1 LFRWAWNCSKTKKE
15 SKNLNNLGSSLVLY
29 EVDAHDN
36 EDDGSHSHRD
46 NDDQMF
52 AFFANLTAEEHVYAK
67 TQ

>member
-1 LFRWAWNCSKTKKE
+1 M
-15 SKNLNNLGSSLVLY
+15 LY